1 MSEGAAV
8 HHEWDWSPWP
18 LVVSVGMLF
27 MLPLSFSFYFVYDNP
42 LFAFLSL
49 GLGVPLV
56 VVSIIGW
63 TTGAL
68 RDRKQAPDGQM
79 IEPGYGIKAMPF
91 FILAEAFI
99 FIAFI
104 VSYWALRLLAPT
116 WPPEGTPHIGYT
128 TPIIMTVLLISSSVT
143 IHLAE
148 HKLEHKDRSGF
159 LSYLIITIV
168 LGAAFMVLSINEWSH
183 LMHEGFNFSTNI
195 FGSSFFSITG
205 FHLSHVAVGL
215 SLFICI
221 LIPAIR
227 GNTSKTFVK
236 SASLYWHFVDIIWL
250 FVVSQIYFW

>member
-1 MSEGAAV
+1 MSEGAST

-27 MLPLSFSFYFVYDNP
+27 MLPLAFSFYFVYAMP
-42 LFAFLSL
+42 VAAILCL

-56 VVSIIGW
+56 VASIIGW

-68 RDRKQAPDGQM
+68 QDRKMSADGQM
-79 IEPGYGIKAMPF
+79 IEPGYGIKAIPF

-104 VSYWALRLLAPT
+104 VSYWALRLMSES
-116 WPPEGTPHIGYT
+116 WPPEGTPHIGYV
-128 TPIIMTVLLISSSVT
+128 TPIIMTVLLVASSIT
-143 IHLAE
+143 IHFAE
-148 HKLEHKDRSGF
+148 EKLEHNDRGGF
-159 LSYLIITIV
+159 ISFLVVTIV

-183 LMHEGFNFSTNI
+183 LMGEGFNFSTNI
-195 FGSSFFSITG
+195 YGSSFFSITG

-221 LIPAIR
+221 LIPAFR
-227 GNTSKTFVK
+227 GNISKTFVK
-236 SASLYWHFVDIIWL
+236 SASVYWHFVDIIWF